1 MSAEVVIG
9 ARRDSALKAA
19 DAIRL
24 SQVRR
29 HTHSQ
34 SDYFISDHIN
44 VYINIVLII
53 LLIPY
58 SFTFHLLLCPR
69 VSDYNTRYTFSC
81 MTRVTQSKPKSKK
94 LVFLIRL
101 SFLMLC

>member
-29 HTHSQ
+29 HTHSR
-34 SDYFISDHIN
+34 SDNTHIN
-44 VYINIVLII
+44 YFSDTLFVYIPFI
-53 LLIPY
+53 
-58 SFTFHLLLCPR
+58 T
-69 VSDYNTRYTFSC
+69 
-81 MTRVTQSKPKSKK
+81 
-94 LVFLIRL
+94 L
-101 SFLMLC
+101 STSE